1 MRLARAPIR
10 KPKTS
15 ILRSRTLDHFVHV
28 LARVG
33 HLMPHLNAHRNHV
46 LIQKN
51 VPYRLTKD
59 PGHCLDVYVPTHMA
73 RNAPV
78 VMYVHG
84 GGFVFCSKETHRVMA
99 MALARRGYLVFNINY
114 RLGPKNLYPAPLED
128 AVDAL
133 LWVVDHCA
141 RFGGD
146 PSKIAVAGES
156 AGGNLVTALA
166 ILHSY
171 PRPEAF
177 AQRLFERNLMLKAAI
192 ASYGFLDLTDADRF
206 MSDPHLPG
214 WAKTMLLDSAACYVG
229 ENVRAGAKAA
239 PLSSPLVL
247 LEELAPPARPIPP
260 FFVTCGTKDPLLP
273 HSRRLK
279 DVLDRMGVPCELLV
293 HPGEVHGYD
302 AFLWRQAAQDKWR
315 RAHQFLESVLAA

>member
-1 MRLARAPIR
+1 MG
-10 KPKTS
+10 
-15 ILRSRTLDHFVHV
+15 HF
-28 LARVG
+28 
-33 HLMPHLNAHRNHV
+33 MPHLDAERNHI

-51 VPYRLTKD
+51 VPYRDSQD
-59 PGHCLDVYVPTHMA
+59 PGHCLDAYIPTHMT
-73 RNAPV
+73 RRAPV

-84 GGFVFCSKETHRVMA
+84 GGFAFCSKETHRVMA
-99 MALARRGYLVFNINY
+99 IALARRGYLVFNINY

-133 LWVVDHCA
+133 LWVVDNCE

-146 PSKIAVAGES
+146 STRIAVAGES

-171 PRPEAF
+171 PRPEPF
-177 AQRLFERNLMLKAAI
+177 AKRLYEREVKLKAAI

-206 MSDPHLPG
+206 LGDPHLPR
-214 WAKTMLLDSAACYVG
+214 WAKTMLVDSAACYVG
-229 ENVRAGAKAA
+229 DDVKQAA
-239 PLSSPLVL
+239 PLYPLSSPLVL
-247 LEELAPPARPIPP
+247 LEEGRAPARSVPP

-279 DVLDRMGVPCELLV
+279 DALDRLGVTCELLV
-293 HPGEVHGYD
+293 HPGELHGYD
-302 AFLWRQAAQDKWR
+302 AFLWRPAAQDKWR
-315 RAHQFLESVLAA
+315 RAHHFLAAAMAD